1 MNDSRQDTASSRS
14 SQSPAP
20 VRTFPPHIHEEVQG
34 AVETNA
40 AAAIANNKHPLR
52 SFRTPPSNHSS
63 SSFGPNSPEGSMS
76 GERAENASASID
88 LDQDPP
94 SSPQSTAEGDIQ
106 KLALGRSSSPA
117 KRTLSESNGDDEE
130 HDSASRGM
138 ELDSAKRQKSP
149 KDHDEIIG
157 SPMPSRHKATP
168 SIELN
173 SQRVIDT
180 EMPDELADGADMQQD
195 GLQQIIGHGQ
205 TTDVPTLD
213 EQVAIITQLCSGIP
227 KAGEKGYL
235 VATEWLQR
243 VQSRT
248 TEGLHGDFGK
258 HFREGEIG
266 PVDNSSIVSNGKC
279 SFEQFAH
286 EHETHPNSRQL
297 LRRIERR
304 TRGPICPIS

>member
-1 MNDSRQDTASSRS
+1 MNESRQDTASSRS

-20 VRTFPPHIHEEVQG
+20 VRTFPPHIHEEVQD

-40 AAAIANNKHPLR
+40 AAATANNKHPLR
-52 SFRTPPSNHSS
+52 SFRTPPSDQSS
-63 SSFGPNSPEGSMS
+63 SSLGSNSPEGSMT
-76 GERAENASASID
+76 GERAEGASGSFD

-130 HDSASRGM
+130 YGHASRSM

-149 KDHDEIIG
+149 KDNDDIMG
-157 SPMPSRHKATP
+157 SPIPSRHKATP

-173 SQRVIDT
+173 NQRVDDI
-180 EMPDELADGADMQQD
+180 EMPDESTDGADAQQD
-195 GLQQIIGHGQ
+195 DLQQIIGHGQ
-205 TTDVPTLD
+205 TTDVPSLD
-213 EQVAIITQLCSGIP
+213 EQVAKITQLCTGTP
-227 KAGEKGYL
+227 KAGDKGYL

-248 TEGLHGDFGK
+248 TDGLHGDFGK
-258 HFREGEIG
+258 HLREGEIG
-266 PVDNSSIVSNGKC
+266 PVDNSSIVSNGKYPG
-279 SFEQFAH
+279 EKAAQ
-286 EHETHPNSRQL
+286 EHITYPDSRQL
-297 LRRIERR
+297 LRAIERR
-304 TRGPICPIS
+304 SW

>member
-1 MNDSRQDTASSRS
+1 MAGD
-14 SQSPAP
+14 
-20 VRTFPPHIHEEVQG
+20 H
-34 AVETNA
+34 
-40 AAAIANNKHPLR
+40 
-52 SFRTPPSNHSS
+52 
-63 SSFGPNSPEGSMS
+63 
-76 GERAENASASID
+76 AENASGSID
-88 LDQDPP
+88 PDQDPP

-106 KLALGRSSSPA
+106 KLVLGRSSSPA
-117 KRTLSESNGDDEE
+117 KRTLAESFGDDEE
-130 HDSASRGM
+130 GHPVSRDM

-149 KDHDEIIG
+149 KDNDEIIQ

-173 SQRVIDT
+173 NQRVVDT
-180 EMPDELADGADMQQD
+180 EMPDQSVDGADPQQD
-195 GLQQIIGHGQ
+195 DLEQIIGHGQ

-213 EQVAIITQLCSGIP
+213 EQVAKITQLCSGTP

-248 TEGLHGDFGK
+248 TDGLHGDFSK

-279 SFEQFAH
+279 AQE
-286 EHETHPNSRQL
+286 
-297 LRRIERR
+297 
-304 TRGPICPIS
+304 

>member
-1 MNDSRQDTASSRS
+1 MNESRQDTASPSRS

-20 VRTFPPHIHEEVQG
+20 VRTFPPHIHEEVQD
-34 AVETNA
+34 AVEINA
-40 AAAIANNKHPLR
+40 AAAVANNKHPLR
-52 SFRTPPSNHSS
+52 SFRTPLSDYASS
-63 SSFGPNSPEGSMS
+63 SLRSHSPEGSMA
-76 GERAENASASID
+76 GERAENASGSID
-88 LDQDPP
+88 LDPEPP

-117 KRTLSESNGDDEE
+117 KRTLAESNGEDEE
-130 HDSASRGM
+130 RDPASRGM

-149 KDHDEIIG
+149 KDNDEILA
-157 SPMPSRHKATP
+157 SPIPSRHKATP

-173 SQRVIDT
+173 SQRVDDT
-180 EMPDELADGADMQQD
+180 EMPDQSTDGADANQD
-195 GLQQIIGHGQ
+195 DLEQIIGHGQ

-213 EQVAIITQLCSGIP
+213 EQVAKITQLCSGTP
-227 KAGEKGYL
+227 AAGEKGYL

-248 TEGLHGDFGK
+248 TDGLHGDFSK

-279 SFEQFAH
+279 AQE
-286 EHETHPNSRQL
+286 
-297 LRRIERR
+297 
-304 TRGPICPIS
+304 